1 MGVVSWNLE
10 VKEWNAVVNPVKGAF
25 SRAES
30 PVVVGF
36 SGVEV
41 I

>member
-1 MGVVSWNLE
+1 MNG
-10 VKEWNAVVNPVKGAF
+10 NAVVNPVKGAF

-30 PVVVGF
+30 PVEVCF
-36 SGVEV
+36 SGDKV